1 MKANHASRPATSASL
16 RHLLC
21 AAYLADPRD
30 LLISPIGER
39 DYSTLFGRIPAA
51 LAVLRVAAQIEAD
64 PAAVMSW
71 YRHVRIA
78 ELGHL
83 TAEQLVSLDR
93 AEAVV
98 VFLRSALD
106 GERD

>member
-1 MKANHASRPATSASL
+1 MKASLAARPAGGDSQRAM
-16 RHLLC
+16 LC

-30 LLISPIGER
+30 RLISPIGER
-39 DYSTLFGRIPAA
+39 DYSTLFGRIPVA
-51 LAVLRVAAQIEAD
+51 LAVLRVAAQIEPD

-71 YRHVRIA
+71 YRRTRIA

-83 TAEQLVSLDR
+83 TAEQLVSLGR
-93 AEAVV
+93 VETVIE
-98 VFLRSALD
+98 FLRSAHD